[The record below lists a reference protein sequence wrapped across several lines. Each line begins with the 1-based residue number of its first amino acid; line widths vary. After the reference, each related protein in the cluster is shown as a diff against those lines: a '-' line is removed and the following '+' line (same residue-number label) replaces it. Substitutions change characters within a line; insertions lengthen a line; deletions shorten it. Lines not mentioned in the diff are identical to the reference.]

1 VNRPASRG
9 AAAETGGSHHGG
21 APVEFDGV
29 TKSYG
34 NLTALHPTSLHIE
47 AGEFFAIIGPSGS
60 GKSTL
65 LGITAGFVPPSGGE
79 VRINGRDI
87 LAVPPY
93 RRNIGMVF
101 QNYALFPHM
110 NVAQNVSFPLR
121 MRGMPRAEV
130 DTAVRRVLA
139 MVRLEGFED
148 RRPAQLSGGQQQR
161 VALARAAVYDPLLLL
176 MDEPLGALDKN
187 LREEMQEEIRKLQH
201 DLGATVLYVT
211 HDQQEAAFMADR
223 IAIMRAG
230 RVEQIGSPR
239 ELYEQPANLFVA
251 GFLGEAS
258 IFEATEVSR
267 VGAGEIV
274 VRTADGLSIR
284 AHAERS
290 SGSAICVRPER
301 VRLGDAAR
309 AEANVFHGVVEDAV
323 YTAGSIRYRVRLDGT
338 VSVVTIRTASQPG
351 MPLHRPGQ
359 PVEVG
364 WSPRDALLVPET

>member
-1 VNRPASRG
+1 VNRPASPG
-9 AAAETGGSHHGG
+9 PAAEAGGSHHGG

-121 MRGMPRAEV
+121 MRGMPRAEI
-130 DTAVRRVLA
+130 DAAVRRVLA

-258 IFEATEVSR
+258 IFEAADVSR

-274 VRTADGLSIR
+274 VRTPDGLSIR
-284 AHAERS
+284 AHAEGS

-301 VRLGDAAR
+301 VRLGEAAR
-309 AEANVFHGVVEDAV
+309 VEANVFQGVVEDAV

-338 VSVVTIRTASQPG
+338 GSVVTIRTASQPG
-351 MPLHRPGQ
+351 MSLHRPGE
-359 PVEVG
+359 PIEVG